1 MNVTHGLKCWHV
13 MFFLYGQ
20 TGLNVS
26 RKNSDVDAGCLLGQ
40 PAFWFSEM
48 KQFGNVDVLVDNSNS
63 ETFEISP
70 RLVKKTTVFASFRLQ
85 PSFHVFSDVQ
95 FIFMFCFYDP
105 FGFCNLEV
113 MTSSLGVE
121 AFEFNDLRLS
131 RQLQTG
137 NNTI

>member
-1 MNVTHGLKCWHV
+1 

-26 RKNSDVDAGCLLGQ
+26 RKNNDVDAGCLLGQ

-70 RLVKKTTVFASFRLQ
+70 RLVKRPQCL
-85 PSFHVFSDVQ
+85 HHSD
-95 FIFMFCFYDP
+95 FNRRFMFSVMCSLFLCFV
-105 FGFCNLEV
+105 F
-113 MTSSLGVE
+113 MTPLV
-121 AFEFNDLRLS
+121 FVTWKL
-131 RQLQTG
+131 
-137 NNTI
+137 